1 MENTMNKSDLIDFVA
16 TNEDVTSKAS
26 AKRIVDALVDKIV
39 ESIGSGSD
47 LSIAGLGTFYVVA
60 REAREGRN
68 PQTGEPL
75 SIPAK
80 KVPKFRA
87 SSKLKEAV
95 NV

>member
-1 MENTMNKSDLIDFVA
+1 MNKSDLIDFVA

>member
-1 MENTMNKSDLIDFVA
+1 MNKSDLIDFVA

-95 NV
+95 NA

>member
-1 MENTMNKSDLIDFVA
+1 MNKSDLIDFVA
-16 TNEDVTSKAS
+16 TIEDVTSKAS
-26 AKRIVDALVDKIV
+26 AKRIIDALVDKIV
-39 ESIGSGSD
+39 ESVGTGED
-47 LSIAGLGTFYVVA
+47 LSIAGLGTFYTAA

-95 NV
+95 NA